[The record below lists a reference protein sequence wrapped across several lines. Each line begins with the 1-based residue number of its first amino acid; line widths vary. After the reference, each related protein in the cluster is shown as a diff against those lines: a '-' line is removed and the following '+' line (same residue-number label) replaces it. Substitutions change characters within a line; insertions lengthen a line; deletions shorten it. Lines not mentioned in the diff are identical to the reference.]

1 MNQTGAQP
9 PAGTQAIRRALG
21 ILRLLMDED
30 GELTL
35 SAIARKLDLTPGTTH
50 RVVRALSADGLVA
63 HNPRTDSYH
72 LGPGSI
78 LLGQAAQRV
87 HGLQLALPV
96 IQRINADTG
105 ESVNITIREGNESV
119 VLLRAQSTLPLRF
132 EQHPGARFPLY
143 ATASGKA
150 MLANSLDAESY
161 LASLPE
167 QLPALTPHT
176 LATRDALAVELA
188 ETRDRGYSI
197 DNEENVAGV
206 RCVGAGVL
214 DDRGLARAAVVI
226 QVPTV
231 RLPEDRVAEL
241 GALAIDAAKEIAPFL
256 PPDRL
261 TRY

>member
-21 ILRLLMDED
+21 VLRLLKDEG
-30 GELTL
+30 GELSL
-35 SAIARKLDLTPGTTH
+35 SAIARKLDLTTGTTY
-50 RVVRALSADGLVA
+50 RVVGALSADGLVT

-72 LGPGSI
+72 LGPGAI

-87 HGLQLALPV
+87 HGLHRALPV
-96 IQRINADTG
+96 IEQVNADTG
-105 ESVNITIREGNESV
+105 ESVNLTIREGTESV

-143 ATASGKA
+143 ATASGKVILA
-150 MLANSLDAESY
+150 HSPDAEAYLAN
-161 LASLPE
+161 LPE
-167 QLPALTPHT
+167 QLTAVTSHT
-176 LATRDALAVELA
+176 LATRADLARELA
-188 ETRDRGYSI
+188 ETRERGYSI
-197 DNEENVAGV
+197 DDEENVDGV

-231 RLPEDRVAEL
+231 RLPKDRIPEL
-241 GALAIDAAKEIAPFL
+241 GARAVAAAAEIAPFL
-256 PPDRL
+256 PPGRL
-261 TRY
+261 SAH